1 MGEFATAV
9 QEHLCSSLNKEYTNQ
24 TWETEYKIAGTPV
37 DIAGSNNNQLYLIEL
52 EWRRADPADNAAKL
66 FRHFD
71 AGEIEAEQVTVFH
84 IFTQYYEL
92 SRGGPSSKRKNAE
105 FVGQMAAETFDRLSY
120 SPIEFDLDPPKRGME
135 WPKDWKKA
143 ADEAID
149 SLCNEIRTG

>member
-9 QEHLCSSLNKEYTNQ
+9 QDHICSSLNEKYTRQ
-24 TWETEYKIAGTPV
+24 TWETEYNIAGTPV
-37 DIAGSNNNQLYLIEL
+37 DIVGSNSNQLYLVEL

-84 IFTQYYEL
+84 IFTRHYAL
-92 SRGGPSSKRKNAE
+92 SHGGSSSKRKNAE

-120 SPIEFDLDPPKRGME
+120 SPIEFNLDPPKRGTE
-135 WPKDWKKA
+135 WPEDWQKA

-149 SLCNEIRTG
+149 TLCDEIETG